1 MWGDSRRSLR
11 VAQVTASQDAYDTLY
26 TSEDDGEYGRIRG
39 SMINS
44 EFSLAYPNRL
54 RRRVPVT
61 MEVEHLE

>member
-1 MWGDSRRSLR
+1 

-61 MEVEHLE
+61 MEVEHE